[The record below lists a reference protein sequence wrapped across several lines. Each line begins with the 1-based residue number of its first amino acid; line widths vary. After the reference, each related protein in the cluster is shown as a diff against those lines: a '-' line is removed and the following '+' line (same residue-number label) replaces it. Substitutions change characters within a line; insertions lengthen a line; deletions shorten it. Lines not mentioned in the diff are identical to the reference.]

1 VVKPPD
7 CVRIICTTEPS
18 TDADAFPRAPE
29 RFLPVVGIFFLL
41 QALTCVTSH
50 MAKMIGSARRE
61 DCVTPVRRADL
72 KGMRPGQAETTHAF
86 AATVAALFLTCNALP
101 RQATTGVG
109 AGFSAPG
116 NAKL

>member
-1 VVKPPD
+1 
-7 CVRIICTTEPS
+7 
-18 TDADAFPRAPE
+18 
-29 RFLPVVGIFFLL
+29 
-41 QALTCVTSH
+41 
-50 MAKMIGSARRE
+50 
-61 DCVTPVRRADL
+61 
-72 KGMRPGQAETTHAF
+72 MRPGQAETTHAF